1 MKEPKQIPSV
11 LVDLEWGVARINF
24 EQGAMDED
32 GDLRQWY
39 TKEEGEQQLYV
50 RMASI
55 DFFAPAQEGMAAQS
69 LSIGRTGIVAL
80 KEALSNIHY
89 EEEWPYQKKLQEI
102 KDAAQAPKSVT
113 SAPITDDDIPF

>member
-24 EQGAMDED
+24 EQGVMDED

-39 TKEEGEQQLYV
+39 TKEEGEQLYV

-55 DFFAPAQEGMAAQS
+55 DFFAPAQESMAAQS

-80 KEALSNIHY
+80 QKALDAVCFNQEYEYQTKVRKIADAKEH
-89 EEEWPYQKKLQEI
+89 PQKP
-102 KDAAQAPKSVT
+102 APS
-113 SAPITDDDIPF
+113 DNDIPF

>member
-11 LVDLEWGVARINF
+11 LVDLEWGAARINF

-32 GDLRQWY
+32 GDLRRWY
-39 TKEEGEQQLYV
+39 TKEEGEQLYV

-69 LSIGRTGIVAL
+69 LSISRTGIVAL

-89 EEEWPYQKKLQEI
+89 GEEWPYQKKLQEI
-102 KDAAQAPKSVT
+102 KDAAQAPKSVP
-113 SAPITDDDIPF
+113 SAPTTDNDIPF